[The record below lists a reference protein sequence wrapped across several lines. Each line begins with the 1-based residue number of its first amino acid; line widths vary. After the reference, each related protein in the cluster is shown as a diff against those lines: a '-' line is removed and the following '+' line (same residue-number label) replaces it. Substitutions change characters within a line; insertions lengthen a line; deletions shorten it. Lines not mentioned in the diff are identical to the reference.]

1 MPMQVVLPSVSRA
14 DLLQGTAFTVSVE
27 TPSSAVR
34 DIPTVVPGFCGLP
47 TTGADPV
54 IGTLDGG
61 AAAGGGEAT
70 ASPVVL
76 VVGICCCAHADEDNR
91 TSVAAITILRIM
103 RLLASMATTPGSRV
117 RNIAPSPPPAN
128 HSAASTLARL

>member
-1 MPMQVVLPSVSRA
+1 MQVVVPSVSRA
-14 DLLQGTAFTVSVE
+14 DVLHGTALTVSVE

-54 IGTLDGG
+54 IGTGG
-61 AAAGGGEAT
+61 AAAGGDDAT
-70 ASPVVL
+70 ASPVV
-76 VVGICCCAHADEDNR
+76 VGCCAHADEDNR

-103 RLLASMATTPGSRV
+103 RLLASKATPGCSRV
-117 RNIAPSPPPAN
+117 R
-128 HSAASTLARL
+128 ST